1 MVSSLIVEDIKPFSA
16 PADAKI
22 YERPRVGFEAEGVL
36 FALIEPQ
43 RAEHFPTLTV
53 RTKDK
58 IFEVVPR
65 PHATEFVKFL
75 DDRTN
80 ATIYTHMRAEDL
92 VAILERI
99 AESRF
104 QAFEDYDATLH
115 EQLGLLDIESCIS
128 SLEGPKKS
136 AAYLAE
142 FADMEYFS
150 NTWIIDHE
158 DSLIDY
164 PQRKVLIPKFTGD
177 IDDRELLDFIERYS

>member
-36 FALIEPQ
+36 FAVIEPQ
-43 RAEHFPTLTV
+43 RAEYFPTLTV
-53 RTKDK
+53 RTKDR

-65 PHATEFVKFL
+65 PHATQFVKFL

-80 ATIYTHMRAEDL
+80 ARIYTHMRSGDL

-99 AESRF
+99 SESRLH
-104 QAFEDYDATLH
+104 AAEDYDAMLH
-115 EQLGLLDIESCIS
+115 EQLVLLDIECCIS
-128 SLEGPKKS
+128 TPEGPKKS
-136 AAYLAE
+136 ATYLAE
-142 FADMEYFS
+142 FGDLEYFG
-150 NTWIIDHE
+150 NTWILDHE